1 VVQYAITITFV
12 VVALAAVGLIAFTRH
27 ESRPAARPSL
37 AWAVR
42 TLHRSPLVVAAAA
55 GECPCGGVL
64 GATGRTSR
72 RYGPVLAC
80 TDCGK
85 TYTEDGRRIVF
96 RRRPQG
102 ARRVRQR
109 PPVDQ

>member
-1 VVQYAITITFV
+1 MHYAIAIAFII
-12 VVALAAVGLIAFTRH
+12 VALAAVGMYAFARH
-27 ESRPAARPSL
+27 ESRPASRPTL

-42 TLHRSPLVVAAAA
+42 SLHRSPLVVAAAS

-64 GATGRTSR
+64 GPTGRMSR
-72 RYGPVLAC
+72 RYGAVLAC

-96 RRRPQG
+96 RRRPQVV
-102 ARRVRQR
+102 RRVRRVRR
-109 PPVDQ
+109 PAGQ

>member
-1 VVQYAITITFV
+1 MHYAIAIALIFL
-12 VVALAAVGLIAFTRH
+12 ALAAVGLVAFARH
-27 ESRPAARPSL
+27 ESRPTSRPSL

-42 TLHRSPLVVAAAA
+42 SLHRSPLVLAAAA

-64 GATGRTSR
+64 GSTGRRSR

-96 RRRPQG
+96 RRRPQVV
-102 ARRVRQR
+102 RRVRR
-109 PPVDQ
+109 LRRPVDQ

>member
-1 VVQYAITITFV
+1 MHYAIA
-12 VVALAAVGLIAFTRH
+12 VAFIAIALIAVGLVAFARH
-27 ESRPAARPSL
+27 ESRPTARPSL

-42 TLHRSPLVVAAAA
+42 SMQRSPLVLGAAS

-96 RRRPQG
+96 KHRPQ
-102 ARRVRQR
+102 AVRRVRRVRR
-109 PPVDQ
+109 PADQ